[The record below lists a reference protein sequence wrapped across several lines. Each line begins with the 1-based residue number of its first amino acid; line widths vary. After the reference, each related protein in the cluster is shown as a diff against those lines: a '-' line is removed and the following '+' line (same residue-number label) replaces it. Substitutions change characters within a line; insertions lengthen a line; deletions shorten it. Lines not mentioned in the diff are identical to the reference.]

1 MPHHDLLII
10 GAGSGNTLIGPE
22 HDHLDIAIAEP
33 AEFGGTCM
41 NRGCIPSKMLVYAAD
56 LSLNA
61 QTANKLGVE
70 SSFSGVDWEGIQRRI
85 FGRID
90 PIAEAGLN
98 YRESLENVTVYRD
111 KAAFIS
117 ENTLAVAGEVV
128 SADQIVIAAGAH
140 PVIPQLSGLNE
151 TPFHT
156 SDSIMRID
164 SLPDHIVIL
173 GGGFIAIEM
182 AHIFGSFG
190 SEVTIILRGEELLR
204 EADSS
209 IRKQITKIYEDRFTI
224 YFSEEIEHVSHEGKF
239 FITLKKGT
247 DIEADELLIA
257 TGRDP
262 NTGFLEPEKGGVDC
276 DEAGYVITDEYLRT
290 SASGVWALGDV
301 TNPLQLK
308 HTANAEARVISHNL
322 LNLEDLIKI
331 DRSVIPKA
339 VFGNPQIATV
349 GFTEDDLLND
359 NVPYLKSIRSYSDAA
374 FGWAMED
381 EEGFV
386 KLLIDPT
393 TRLLLGAHIIGYQAS
408 TLIQQLVTAMSVS
421 MTVDE
426 LAHNQLYVHPALTE
440 VVEQALLGFEEKE

>member
-10 GAGSGNTLIGPE
+10 GAGSGNTIIGPE

-61 QTANKLGVE
+61 ESAKRLGVH
-70 SSFSGVDWEGIQRRI
+70 SSLSNIDWLGIQKRI

-90 PIAEAGLN
+90 PIAEAGLA
-98 YRESLENVTVYRD
+98 YRETLENVTVYRD
-111 KAAFIS
+111 RASFTS
-117 ENTLAVAGEVV
+117 EKTLDLAGTEV

-140 PVIPQLSGLNE
+140 PVIPEFKGLNE

-164 SLPDHIVIL
+164 ALPERLVII

-190 SEVTIILRGEELLR
+190 SEVKLILRGEEFLS
-204 EADSS
+204 EADPS
-209 IRKQITKIYEDRFTI
+209 IRERITDIYSDRFTV
-224 YFSEEIEHVSHEGKF
+224 YLSETVEQVSHNEN
-239 FITLKKGT
+239 FILDLKKAGT
-247 DIEADELLIA
+247 VEADQLLIA
-257 TGRDP
+257 TGRAP
-262 NTGFLEPEKGGVDC
+262 NTGFLKPQRGGIEC
-276 DEAGYVITDEYLRT
+276 DKDGYVLTDEYLRT
-290 SASGVWALGDV
+290 TAQGVWALGDV

-308 HTANAEARVISHNL
+308 HTANAEARIIAHNL
-322 LNLEDLIKI
+322 LDQNDLKKI

-339 VFGNPQIATV
+339 VFGNPQIASV
-349 GFTEDDLLND
+349 GFTEDELLQRGD
-359 NVPYLKSIRSYSDAA
+359 AYAKSIRNYSDTA

-381 EEGFV
+381 EHGFV
-386 KLLIDPT
+386 KLLMDPAS
-393 TRLLLGAHIIGYQAS
+393 RLLLGAHLIGYQAS
-408 TLIQQLVTAMSVS
+408 TLIQQLITAMSES
-421 MTVDE
+421 ITVDE
-426 LAHNQLYVHPALTE
+426 LAKNQLYIHPALTE
-440 VVEQALLGFEEKE
+440 VVEQALLGFEE

>member
-10 GAGSGNTLIGPE
+10 GAGSGNTIIGPE

-41 NRGCIPSKMLVYAAD
+41 NRGCIPSKMLIYAAD
-56 LSLNA
+56 LALNA
-61 QTANKLGVE
+61 ENARELGVN
-70 SSFSGVDWEGIQRRI
+70 SSLSNVDWTGIQERI

-90 PIAEAGLN
+90 PIAEAGLQ
-98 YRESLENVTVYRD
+98 YRKSLENVTVYRD
-111 KAAFIS
+111 KANFLSDKTLGIS
-117 ENTLAVAGEVV
+117 GNEVT
-128 SADQIVIAAGAH
+128 ADQIVISAGAN
-140 PVIPQLSGLNE
+140 PVVPEFKGLSD

-156 SDSIMRID
+156 SDSIMRIT
-164 SLPDHIVIL
+164 SLPKRLVII

-182 AHIFGSFG
+182 AHIFGAFG
-190 SEVTIILRGEELLR
+190 SEVIIILRGEEFLS
-204 EADSS
+204 EADCS
-209 IRKQITKIYEDRFTI
+209 IRERITEIYSDRFTV
-224 YFSEEIEHVSHEGKF
+224 YFSEEIEHVSYNEEF
-239 FITLKKGT
+239 VIELKKGGT
-247 DIEADELLIA
+247 LAADQLLIA
-257 TGRDP
+257 TGRAP
-262 NTGFLEPEKGGVDC
+262 NTEFLDPQKGGIEC
-276 DEAGYVITDEYLRT
+276 DNDGYVLTDEYLRT
-290 SASGVWALGDV
+290 SSEGVWALGDV

-322 LNLEDLIKI
+322 LNPEDLMKI

-349 GFTEDDLLND
+349 GSTEDDLLND
-359 NVPYLKSIRSYSDAA
+359 KVPYLKSIRSYSDAA

-381 EEGFV
+381 DQGFV

>member
-10 GAGSGNTLIGPE
+10 GAGSGNTIIGPE

-61 QTANKLGVE
+61 ESAKRLGVH
-70 SSFSGVDWEGIQRRI
+70 SSLSNIDWLGIQKRI

-90 PIAEAGLN
+90 PIAEAGLA
-98 YRESLENVTVYRD
+98 YRETLENVSVYRD
-111 KAAFIS
+111 RASFTS
-117 ENTLAVAGEVV
+117 EKTLDLAGTEV

-140 PVIPQLSGLNE
+140 PVIPEFKGLNE

-164 SLPDHIVIL
+164 ALPERLVII

-190 SEVTIILRGEELLR
+190 SEVKLILRGEEFLS
-204 EADSS
+204 EADPS
-209 IRKQITKIYEDRFTI
+209 IRERITDIYSDRFTV
-224 YFSEEIEHVSHEGKF
+224 YLSETVEQVSHNEN
-239 FITLKKGT
+239 FILDLKKAGT
-247 DIEADELLIA
+247 VEADQLLIA
-257 TGRDP
+257 TGRAP
-262 NTGFLEPEKGGVDC
+262 NTGFLKPQKGGIEC
-276 DEAGYVITDEYLRT
+276 DEDGYVLTDEYLRT
-290 SASGVWALGDV
+290 TAQGVWALGDV

-308 HTANAEARVISHNL
+308 HTANAEARIIAHNL
-322 LNLEDLIKI
+322 LDQNNLKKI

-339 VFGNPQIATV
+339 VFGNPQIASV
-349 GFTEDDLLND
+349 GFTEDELLQRGAT
-359 NVPYLKSIRSYSDAA
+359 YKKSIRNYSDTA

-381 EEGFV
+381 EHGFV
-386 KLLIDPT
+386 KLLMDPAS
-393 TRLLLGAHIIGYQAS
+393 RLLLGAHLIGYQAS
-408 TLIQQLVTAMSVS
+408 TLIQQLITAMSES
-421 MTVDE
+421 ITVDE
-426 LAHNQLYVHPALTE
+426 LAKNQLYVHPALTE
-440 VVEQALLGFEEKE
+440 VVEQALLGFEE

>member
-1 MPHHDLLII
+1 MSHHDLLII
-10 GAGSGNTLIGPE
+10 GAGSGNTIIGPE

-56 LSLNA
+56 MSLNA
-61 QTANKLGVE
+61 QTAIKLGVN
-70 SSFSGVDWEGIQRRI
+70 SSFSGVNWKEIQKRI

-90 PIAEAGLN
+90 PIADAGLS

-111 KAAFIS
+111 KASFIS
-117 ENTLAVAGEVV
+117 ENTLTVGEDTV
-128 SADQIVIAAGAH
+128 SADQIVIASGAH
-140 PVIPQLSGLNE
+140 PFVPQLPGLDE

-156 SDSIMRID
+156 SDSIMRIN
-164 SLPDHIVIL
+164 SLPDHIVIV

-190 SEVTIILRGEELLR
+190 SEVTIILRGEELLS

-209 IRKQITKIYEDRFTI
+209 IRERITKIYKDRFTFYI
-224 YFSEEIEHVSHEGKF
+224 SDEIENVSYDKTF
-239 FITLKKGT
+239 VVNLKSGT
-247 DIEADELLIA
+247 DLEADELLLA
-257 TGRDP
+257 TGRNP
-262 NTGFLEPEKGGVDC
+262 NTTFLEPEKGGVNC
-276 DEAGYVITDEYLRT
+276 NEAGYVITDEYLRT
-290 SASGVWALGDV
+290 STPGVWALGDV

-308 HTANAEARVISHNL
+308 HTANAEARIISHNL
-322 LNLEDLIKI
+322 LNPNELIKI

-349 GFTEDDLLND
+349 GFTEDELLKD
-359 NVPYLKSIRSYSDAA
+359 KVPYSKSIRDYSDTA

-381 EEGFV
+381 KESFV

-408 TLIQQLVTAMSVS
+408 TLIQQLVTAMSAS
-421 MTVDE
+421 ITVDE

-440 VVEQALLGFEEKE
+440 VVEQALLGFEE